1 MFTKLFMTIAF
12 VLTTTSA
19 FSQEVGVK
27 VDKVDATAEEGTTIS
42 ITKGSKKAPGAKK
55 YTLSEGTDELVGDK
69 DVVRKNAEINWK
81 KACTEWKAEFKE
93 MNKENKIVSMSCGR
107 MNCNKDGV
115 ETTCE
120 SVAKYKVRVVAE
132 E

>member
-1 MFTKLFMTIAF
+1 MITKFILILTL
-12 VLTTTSA
+12 VLSTSTFA
-19 FSQEVGVK
+19 QEVGVK
-27 VDKVDATAEEGTTIS
+27 VDKVDATSEEGTTIS
-42 ITKGSKKAPGAKK
+42 ITKGKQSAKGKK
-55 YTLSEGTDELVGDK
+55 YTLSEGSDELVGDK
-69 DVVRKNAEINWK
+69 DVVRKSAEKNWK
-81 KACTEWKAEFKE
+81 KACTEWKSEFKE

-107 MNCNKDGV
+107 MTCNKDGV